1 MNTLVVLKEE
11 KRNDQADLDQTGI
24 SHRAVVVR
32 ARDIVLNQAEA
43 VRQLASRIDEQ
54 FARAVRLLLHTPGH
68 VVISGIG
75 KSGLV
80 GRKIAATFAS
90 TGTPSFF
97 VHTTEALHGDLGKIT
112 NEDTVILMSY
122 SGETGEVLELLSHLV
137 QRGIPTIAIVGE
149 LDSSLAR
156 SVDVVLDAS
165 VEREVCPNNLA
176 PTSSTLAALSLGDT
190 LAVCLMEEREFDAE
204 DFARLHPGGQ
214 LGRRLRMRV
223 EQAMRSD
230 ALPTVSPGTY
240 MPECLGVASRGRMG
254 IAVVIDETGRP
265 VGILGHDVMR
275 FPVSAET
282 SHTWFGATAASRMNS
297 RFLCVSPEAKLGEI
311 HAQLKADEHGL
322 ALVVDSKGVLVGLVE
337 R

>member
-1 MNTLVVLKEE
+1 MSSLTFLTEAKQTTQP
-11 KRNDQADLDQTGI
+11 DPDQTGVGQ
-24 SHRAVVVR
+24 RVVVVR
-32 ARDIVLNQAEA
+32 ARDIVLKQAEA
-43 VRQLASRIDEQ
+43 VRALAGRIDEQ

-68 VVISGIG
+68 VVVSGIG
-75 KSGLV
+75 KSGIV
-80 GRKIAATFAS
+80 GNKIAATFAS

-112 NEDTVILMSY
+112 SEDTVILLSY
-122 SGETGEVLELLSHLV
+122 SGETVEVLELLSHLV

-149 LDSSLAR
+149 LDSTLAR
-156 SVDVVLDAS
+156 GVDVVLDAS

-214 LGRRLRMRV
+214 LGRRLRMRA

-230 ALPTVSPGTY
+230 DLPIVGLSTLLPA
-240 MPECLGVASRGRMG
+240 CLGVAARGRLG
-254 IAVVIDETGRP
+254 VAVVVDDAGRP
-265 VGILGHDVMR
+265 VGILGHDVMTV
-275 FPVSAET
+275 PTSA
-282 SHTWFGATAASRMNS
+282 SASAAWFASTASSRMS
-297 RFLCVSPEAKLGEI
+297 HALLTVPPTAKVGEI
-311 HAQLKADEHGL
+311 HAQMKSDAHGL
-322 ALVVDSKGVLVGLVE
+322 ALVVDAAGVLVGIVE